1 MTESL
6 TFYQYLKK
14 QIGVNSELLKRFEE
28 PYAKEIEYD
37 MALEFISILKKIK
50 ESEE

>member
-1 MTESL
+1 MSKRI

-14 QIGVNSELLKRFEE
+14 QIGFDCEILKRFEE

-50 ESEE
+50 ESER